1 MALQTSGEIKMSQIN
16 TELGRT
22 SNLQI
27 SLDSAERNGYAIIN
41 QCSPSRPSG
50 DRPASMS
57 EWYGYNHAASCSGLP
72 QIYLKLIVSGSTV
85 YWTSNTACSGG
96 SLYNVPGQITIA
108 FTTTYT
114 LNSNTLEA
122 DSTVT
127 IPQNSNTS
135 TVVALGSGASY
146 VSHTVLSYFISG
158 ADADLIICS

>member
-1 MALQTSGEIKMSQIN
+1 MALPSSGEIKMSQIN

-72 QIYLKLIVSGSTV
+72 QIYLKLVVSGSTV
-85 YWTSNTACSGG
+85 SWTSNTACSGG
-96 SLYNVPGQITIA
+96 SLYNVPGTVNIT
-108 FTTTYT
+108 FTVVYT
-114 LNSNTLEA
+114 LNGNTLES
-122 DSTVT
+122 DSTVS
-127 IPQNSNTS
+127 IPQNSNTA
-135 TVVALGSGASY
+135 TVVVLGTGASY
-146 VSHTVLSYFISG
+146 VSHTVISYWITG